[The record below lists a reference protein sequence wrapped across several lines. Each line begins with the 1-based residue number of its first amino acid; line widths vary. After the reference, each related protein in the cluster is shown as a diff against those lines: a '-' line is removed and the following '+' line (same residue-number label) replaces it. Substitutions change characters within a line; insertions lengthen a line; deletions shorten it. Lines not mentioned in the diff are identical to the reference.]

1 MKKLILASVVSTA
14 LVGCGGSD
22 GGSKPTPPPVKP
34 ETPQDVITD
43 LATYMGIPE
52 DRVRDICSDDA
63 FICTSEA
70 DEVRGAVSTSITD
83 SQNLLGFGTTAKGE
97 FWNDGEIV
105 FKDALKPTEAL
116 QPPAFTFA
124 LEIEGEVVVSRVV
137 KDVDVEYNQETQSAS
152 VDLTTWVDVHSSDMS
167 NFLNQLS
174 VPGVKA
180 NLTATLD
187 LKKPNSESKV
197 YEYKRDLDSEGF
209 KAAFLTLQEKNEAFY
224 EEPKPPVD
232 PETPNPAP
240 NKAPVVQPLKNS
252 VVKVGEHEMQQI
264 VWSDEGDVTFNLE
277 SKADFITVSST
288 GGIEFNNPTDKNI
301 GSHTYKVVVS
311 DGSLETEVEGK
322 VVVVQPLIPTN
333 PDLVNHAP
341 VWNEL
346 TVSPVNEGD
355 WGSIWLSASDANGD
369 ALIYSLLSAP
379 EWVTIPEGSD
389 YLDVKPSY
397 EDSGEHEIIVS
408 VSDGSFNVKK
418 TINLVVNNVN
428 RVPEFTKYPEDTVR
442 VTTGGETVTVEV
454 MAKDAD
460 GDAITYSLI
469 DAPQWASIDKKTGV
483 ITLAPDRTVG
493 SFLNYMV
500 VAAHDGHSEI
510 QSGFYVET
518 VVGNQFPSVWNG
530 NDLVMGAGEAQ
541 VVHFDW
547 HDQEGDTVIP
557 TLHTKASFAT
567 LHINEGGAD
576 GYGSGYVEFKP
587 QEGDEGEYDFYVSVT
602 DDPAYPGN
610 ATQSFKLHVRA
621 DVKVVGLNL
630 NGADTLSRTQD
641 GATTAHRNGEEVAID
656 LHLTRGGNE
665 VDPDFS
671 QCGGNLD
678 LKIHRYS
685 EVREG
690 WSYADISYTI
700 VQRDPFTNE
709 CVASMHNE
717 QYLAKHDGS
726 LVYLLGNEYPDSAT
740 GGLEILPAL
749 HHGFNKLDYPIF
761 TALDYMSYENKGYS
775 LELPNVEEGETTVTI
790 KEIKGWCSDT
800 RTSDTGSMFDGK
812 YVVSR
817 GSCFGLEGEHANK
830 YFSEEVGTSSSIPL
844 ETKGSNPFYLPDGTM
859 ALLVNAPTTIEDSHI
874 ELIDPATGEVTIKV
888 LARGNVNDEFPHFN
902 NGYLGGIKSVIGN
915 LIFGDEGTIFDLEQD
930 KYVMGIRDA
939 IAMSSYAED
948 FTSYEFS
955 LADIEGDYVY
965 SHNGNEV
972 YGEEADAIARFNY
985 KTQKLDVIKLGDEG
999 SMLFQGTKAE
1009 WITSNGVIYKA
1020 VDLSNNRDV
1029 HYMFRDYETGSIK
1042 TLLTIPAGDEDS
1054 VNIEINPI

>member
-1 MKKLILASVVSTA
+1 MKRLFLASLVSAT
-14 LVGCGGSD
+14 LIGCGGSD

-34 ETPQDVITD
+34 ETPQEVITD

-52 DRVRDICSDDA
+52 DRVRDICSDVA
-63 FICTSEA
+63 FTCTSEA

-105 FKDALKPTEAL
+105 FKDALKPTEDL

-137 KDVDVEYNQETQSAS
+137 KGVDVEYNQETQSAS
-152 VDLTTWVDVHSSDMS
+152 VDLTAWVDVHASDMS

-209 KAAFLTLQEKNEAFY
+209 KAVFLTLQEKNEAFY

-232 PETPNPAP
+232 PETPNPEP

-252 VVKVGEHEMQQI
+252 VVKVGEHEVQQI

-288 GGIEFNNPTDKNI
+288 GGIGFNNPTDKNI

-311 DGSLETEVEGK
+311 DGSLETVVEGK

-369 ALIYSLLSAP
+369 ALIYSLVSAP

-389 YLDVKPSY
+389 HLDVKPSY
-397 EDSGEHEIIVS
+397 EDSGEHEIVVS

-428 RVPEFTKYPEDTVR
+428 RAPEFTKYPEDTVR
-442 VTTGGETVTVEV
+442 VTAGGEPVTVEV

-460 GDAITYSLI
+460 GDAITYNLI
-469 DAPQWASIDKKTGV
+469 DAPKWASIEKKTGV

-493 SFLNYMV
+493 DFHNYMT
-500 VAAHDGHSEI
+500 VAAHDGITEI
-510 QSGFYVET
+510 QSGFYVQAVEENRFPDIYEDGDKLHA
-518 VVGNQFPSVWNG
+518 VVGEKYTINLRIVDSEDDV
-530 NDLVMGAGEAQ
+530 
-541 VVHFDW
+541 
-547 HDQEGDTVIP
+547 VIP
-557 TLHTKASFAT
+557 TLHTSANFMELKNNPTSDDYYNWYIEVT
-567 LHINEGGAD
+567 
-576 GYGSGYVEFKP
+576 P
-587 QEGDEGEYDFYVSVT
+587 QSGDEGEYEYYVSAT
-602 DDPAYPGN
+602 DDAQYLGN
-610 ATQSFKLHVRA
+610 AGLTY
-621 DVKVVGLNL
+621 KVVVDPKITVLGLNL

-656 LHLTRGGNE
+656 LHLTRGGE
-665 VDPDFS
+665 EIDPDFS

-709 CVASMHNE
+709 CVAGMHNE

-740 GGLEILPAL
+740 GGLEILPAM
-749 HHGFNKLDYPIF
+749 HRGFNKLDYPIF
-761 TALDYMSYENKGYS
+761 TALDYMSHENKGYS

-830 YFSEEVGTSSSIPL
+830 YFSEEVGASSSIPL
-844 ETKGSNPFYLPDGTM
+844 ETKGSSPFYLPDGTM
-859 ALLVNAPTTIEDSHI
+859 ALLVNAPTTIEDSHL

-888 LARGNVNDEFPHFN
+888 LARGNVNEEFPHYN

-915 LIFGDEGTIFDLEQD
+915 LIFGDEGTIFDLEKD

-965 SHNGNEV
+965 SHNGSE
-972 YGEEADAIARFNY
+972 YGEEPDAIARFNY

-1029 HYMFRDYETGSIK
+1029 HYMFRDYETGSVK

-1054 VNIEINPI
+1054 VNIEIDPI